1 MSADATQSFD
11 AIIAGAGMIGSTMAV
26 ALARQGLEV
35 ALIDRL
41 DPALMQVADY
51 DGRVSSIAYGSH
63 AMLAQLGLWDHVAG
77 EAEPILDIRVSDRGS
92 PFYLHFDHREVG
104 ERPFGFMVENR
115 FLRAALAHE
124 LTAAAEVKLF
134 APAEIAD
141 VVRGSGR
148 VEVSL
153 SNGALLTAPLLIGAD
168 GRNSSL
174 REAAG
179 IRQLRWRYPQTAIV
193 CVVGHELPHHNVAT
207 EHFLPAG
214 PLALLPMRGLRSA
227 LVWTEAEDLAPALL
241 DLGAADFDAEIQTRA
256 GDHWGQINS
265 EARRWSYPLS
275 LQNAERY
282 TDRRLALIGDAAHA
296 MHPIA
301 GQGLNLGLRDVACLA
316 EVLWETVYL
325 GLDPGGASVLERYQR
340 WRRFDALT
348 MLVMTDGLNR
358 LFSTDLAALRL
369 ARDLGLGV
377 VNGIGPLKRFFER
390 RAAAM
395 AGDLPKLIRGEAL
408 AG

>member
-1 MSADATQSFD
+1 MNAQTKQSFD
-11 AIIAGAGMIGSTMAV
+11 VIIAGAGMIGSTMAV
-26 ALARQGLEV
+26 ALGRLGFEV
-35 ALIDRL
+35 ALIDRQ

-63 AMLAQLGLWDHVAG
+63 AMLAELGIWDHVLA
-77 EAEPILDIRVSDRGS
+77 EAEPILDIRVSDQGS

-115 FLRAALAHE
+115 FLRLAMARELKAQAAI
-124 LTAAAEVKLF
+124 KLF
-134 APAEIAD
+134 APAEIAEAA
-141 VVRGSGR
+141 RGSGR
-148 VEVSL
+148 VEVRL
-153 SNGALLTAPLLIGAD
+153 ANGPTLTAPLLIGAD
-168 GRNSSL
+168 GRNSTL
-174 REAAG
+174 REEAG
-179 IRQLRWRYPQTAIV
+179 IRQLKWHYPQTAIV
-193 CVVGHELPHHNVAT
+193 CVVGHDLPHHNVAT

-214 PLALLPMRGLRSA
+214 PFALLPMAGLRSS
-227 LVWTEAEDLAPALL
+227 LVWTEAEDLAPAML
-241 DLGAADFDAEIQTRA
+241 DLERSQFDAEIQRRA
-256 GDHWGQINS
+256 GDHWGRIQA
-265 EARRWSYPLS
+265 EDRRWSYPLG

-282 TDRRLALIGDAAHA
+282 TDLRLALIGDAAHA

-316 EVLWETVYL
+316 EVLWETMRL
-325 GLDPGGASVLERYQR
+325 GLDPGGAGVLERYQR
-340 WRRFDALT
+340 WRRFDALS

-358 LFSTDLAALRL
+358 LFSTDLAAVRL
-369 ARDLGLGV
+369 ARDLGLGM